1 MSFLVAV
8 MATVFVKAQDVQLVT
23 LQHGDDMQAF
33 YGPDGLKNAVA
44 AAQQGDVLSLS
55 GGTFNATTID
65 KAITIQGAGYI
76 QDTNSNRYR
85 TMIVGEMTIDLPAG
99 QSGLLIEGIHT
110 DNNINIDG
118 TCTGMSFQRCL
129 INSDLTVK
137 CESNNLM
144 FLHCRVKNLNLTGI
158 SHAACIKN
166 SAVDV
171 LGGSDDVSESGLVE
185 NCVIRCCKDNVK
197 TFVFRNNILYREG
210 SSPYSTSSSLSNSY
224 YYNLYNRWVRTISS
238 SCQQE
243 GNYTFYGYESN
254 FLKETFGDYSKN
266 FLDSPYTLTDYAK
279 KYIGTDGTE
288 VGIHGGSQPFTDV
301 PSTPQITQKTIAT
314 QTDANGKLS
323 VKIVVEAQK

>member
-110 DNNINIDG
+110 DNNVNIDG

-166 SAVDV
+166 CAVDV

-185 NCVIRCCKDNVK
+185 NCVIKLCNNNVK
-197 TFVFRNNILYREG
+197 TFVFRNNILWHD
-210 SSPYSTSSSLSNSY
+210 SALSSSQTNSY
-224 YYNLYNRWVRTISS
+224 YYNYYNNWNKKMPTSCPQEGNNSNYGNPTSGLFGASNPNITISS
-238 SCQQE
+238 YILTE
-243 GNYTFYGYESN
+243 AGKNYLGS
-254 FLKETFGDYSKN
+254 
-266 FLDSPYTLTDYAK
+266 
-279 KYIGTDGTE
+279 DGTE
-288 VGIHGGSQPFTDV
+288 IGIHGGSQPFTDV